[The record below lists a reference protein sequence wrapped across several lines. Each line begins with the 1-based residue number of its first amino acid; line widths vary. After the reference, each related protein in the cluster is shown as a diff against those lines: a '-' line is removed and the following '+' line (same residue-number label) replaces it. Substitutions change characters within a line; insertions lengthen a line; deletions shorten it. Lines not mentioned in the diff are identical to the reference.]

1 MFGMTHWN
9 WSAAP
14 WDRVF
19 FKVAQEEGQCHMI
32 LTDRWNSRLH
42 SFAYIHSNGKG
53 FSLQK
58 GQLRL
63 LRGKLRLSDHMLH
76 WKSWRSLRQL
86 VDEDDDFLEA
96 SGPAVPAVAAADF
109 FLSSQTAALRV

>member
-1 MFGMTHWN
+1 
-9 WSAAP
+9 
-14 WDRVF
+14 
-19 FKVAQEEGQCHMI
+19 MI

-42 SFAYIHSNGKG
+42 SFVYIHSNGKG

-76 WKSWRSLRQL
+76 WKSWRSLPCRSSWSMRTMTSWKRQVL
-86 VDEDDDFLEA
+86 PCRQWPRLISSFPHKLQLCEFE
-96 SGPAVPAVAAADF
+96 S
-109 FLSSQTAALRV
+109 LS